1 VVDVGLGK
9 VVIVLDAGVDG
20 VGPTLSFIDGGERRA
35 EARTPKR
42 GPAWWCTALGRLQ
55 HRPVDLYDIAHQD
68 QDQQRAL
75 ASLLSQ
81 ASTIHWPLTFCCAA
95 ASILGGR
102 AKEGAG
108 WERAVVSI

>member
-1 VVDVGLGK
+1 MVDVGLGK

-42 GPAWWCTALGRLQ
+42 GPAWWCTALGRLR
-55 HRPVDLYDIAHQD
+55 HRLVDRYGIARQD

-81 ASTIHWPLTFCCAA
+81 ASATLAFAFLPSRREYFW
-95 ASILGGR
+95 GR
-102 AKEGAG
+102 AREGAG